1 MAPTIPKKQGSKVPE
16 NKEHL
21 ALTKGHISRQDLAA
35 GDMDWM
41 RGKVWLKPDDQLQ
54 LTEAELQEEFARIL
68 TVHNTRVP
76 DSLVEWSWKLH
87 EFIRLPSPPHLVT
100 LLNIA
105 GTILHKDSEEAKAQ
119 LAGDIIID
127 GQDEPADEKKPD
139 EAEEDVELEE
149 EEEGKYRRYT
159 IILSCNH
166 TYNYST
172 NYILSFD
179 CFLNKNINHIY
190 IYIYFFFLIR
200 TADEMDKMIEGETE
214 YEQELEAEPEFEEDE
229 LEKAKP
235 KKLPNQFNFCERAA
249 LTYDN
254 PMRDMSTQTIPPPTA
269 TFNTHVFQWTIFD
282 EYQEDYAQQQR
293 EKEKEKRVPLTQPK
307 KEDVKKKVQIETS
320 AMTHRMLQAA
330 KTLERM
336 VNQNIFDDI
345 SQDYRYWDDPS
356 DEFKDGEGSLLPLW
370 KFSYEKTKKHDIT
383 DMCFNSRYYDLF
395 AVAFGTLLFNGT
407 VTNGTVCLFS
417 LKNPSY
423 PEWICPTE
431 SPVMC
436 LDFNAQHPHLLVIG
450 TMDGAVAVYNVMLP
464 PSTPQYKSN
473 DVVQKHGGLV
483 WEIRWAPDTEEGNLA
498 FFSVSIDGKINHW
511 VLNQNDLGL
520 TTVMTL
526 FLDRPP
532 IPGPDGTLI
541 TLKGCGTCIA
551 FHPADQNVFLVGTE
565 EGTIYKCST
574 AYSSIYMRTYHEAHT
589 MPVYRIVFNKFNSS
603 IFASCSGDWR
613 IKIWEDERPEPLFM
627 FDLGVPIG
635 DVQWAPYSSTVLA
648 CVSNDGK
655 VTVFDLNV
663 NKYRPI
669 CSQPVVNKRKSKLTR
684 LAFNNVLPFIIV
696 GDDKGT
702 VNTLKL
708 SPNLRIRVKPT
719 KKQQHLSQMELESM
733 KLEKLLSFVR
743 EPPVLT
749 PPKDVRTT
757 S

>member
-1 MAPTIPKKQGSKVPE
+1 MAPTIPKKSIPKISDISR
-16 NKEHL
+16 EHL
-21 ALTKGHISRQDLAA
+21 ALTKSHISRQDLAA

-41 RGKVWLKPDDQLQ
+41 KGKVWLKPDDQLQ
-54 LTEAELQEEFARIL
+54 LTEAELQEEFARVL
-68 TVHNTRVP
+68 TVHNTRIP
-76 DSLVEWSWKLH
+76 DSLVEWSWKLR
-87 EFIRLPSPPHLVT
+87 EFVRLPSPPHLVT
-100 LLNIA
+100 LLNVA
-105 GTILHKDSEEAKAQ
+105 GTILHKDSEEAKLQ
-119 LAGDIIID
+119 LTGEDTAD
-127 GQDEPADEKKPD
+127 DENELADEKLKPD
-139 EAEEDVELEE
+139 VEVVEEVELEE
-149 EEEGKYRRYT
+149 EEQE
-159 IILSCNH
+159 
-166 TYNYST
+166 
-172 NYILSFD
+172 
-179 CFLNKNINHIY
+179 
-190 IYIYFFFLIR
+190 
-200 TADEMDKMIEGETE
+200 ADEMDKMIETEAE
-214 YEQELEAEPEFEEDE
+214 YEQELEAEPEPEEDE
-229 LEKAKP
+229 VEKAKP
-235 KKLPNQFNFCERAA
+235 KKLPNQFNYCERAA

-282 EYQEDYAQQQR
+282 EYQEDFAQQQR
-293 EKEKEKRVPLTQPK
+293 EKEKEKKAPLTQPK
-307 KEDVKKKVQIETS
+307 KEDVKKKAQIETS
-320 AMTHRMLQAA
+320 AMTYRMLQAA

-395 AVAFGTLLFNGT
+395 AVAYGTLLFNST

-450 TMDGAVAVYNVMLP
+450 TMDGTVAVYNIMLP
-464 PSTPQYKSN
+464 PSVPQYKSN

-532 IPGPDGTLI
+532 IPGPDGTMI

-565 EGTIYKCST
+565 EGTIYKCNT

-635 DVQWAPYSSTVLA
+635 DVQWAPYSSTVFA
-648 CVSNDGK
+648 CVTNDGK
-655 VTVFDLNV
+655 VTIFDLNV

-669 CSQPVVNKRKSKLTR
+669 CNQPVVSKRKSKLTR
-684 LAFNNVLPFIIV
+684 LAFNNALPFIIV

-708 SPNLRIRVKPT
+708 SPNLRVKLKPT
-719 KKQQHLSQMELESM
+719 KKQQHLSQAELESM

-743 EPPVLT
+743 EPPVLA

>member
-1 MAPTIPKKQGSKVPE
+1 MAPIIPKKIPSKILE
-16 NKEHL
+16 TSKEHL
-21 ALTKGHISRQDLAA
+21 SAKNYMSRQDLGA

-41 RGKVWLKPDDQLQ
+41 RGKQILLKPIDQLQ
-54 LTEAELQEEFARIL
+54 LTEAELQEELARVL
-68 TVHNTRVP
+68 TIHNTRVP
-76 DSLVEWSWKLH
+76 DSLVEWSWKLRQ
-87 EFIRLPSPPHLVT
+87 FVRLPPPPHLVT
-100 LLNIA
+100 LLNVI
-105 GTILHKDSEEAKAQ
+105 GTILHKDSEEAKVQ
-119 LAGDIIID
+119 LAG
-127 GQDEPADEKKPD
+127 GTFDEDQEETTDEKLKRD
-139 EAEEDVELEE
+139 EAEEEEKEE
-149 EEEGKYRRYT
+149 EVEEE
-159 IILSCNH
+159 I
-166 TYNYST
+166 
-172 NYILSFD
+172 
-179 CFLNKNINHIY
+179 
-190 IYIYFFFLIR
+190 
-200 TADEMDKMIEGETE
+200 DKTVEALAEAE
-214 YEQELEAEPEFEEDE
+214 REHELEAEPEPEEDE
-229 LEKAKP
+229 IEKIKP
-235 KKLPNQFNFCERAA
+235 KKIPNQFNFCERAA

-254 PMRDMSTQTIPPPTA
+254 PMRARIFSSITQTIPPPTA
-269 TFNTHVFQWTIFD
+269 TFNTNVLQWTIFD

-293 EKEKEKRVPLTQPK
+293 EKEKEKKVPLAQPK
-307 KEDVKKKVQIETS
+307 KEDVKKKAQLESS
-320 AMTHRMLQAA
+320 AMTNRMLQAA

-356 DEFKDGEGSLLPLW
+356 DEFKEGEGSLLPLW

-395 AVAFGTLLFNGT
+395 AVAFGSLSFNSPI
-407 VTNGTVCLFS
+407 TNGTVCLFS

-423 PEWICPTE
+423 PEWICPTD

-464 PSTPQYKSN
+464 PFTPQYKSS

-520 TTVMTL
+520 TTIMTL
-526 FLDRPP
+526 FLDQPP
-532 IPGPDGTLI
+532 IPGPDGTMI
-541 TLKGCGTCIA
+541 TLKGNDKRKPEMIMFHNNYANRLNLGCGTCIA

-565 EGTIYKCST
+565 EGSMYKCNT
-574 AYSSIYMRTYHEAHT
+574 AYSSIYMRTYQEAHT
-589 MPVYRIVFNKFNSS
+589 MPVYRIVFNKYNSS

-669 CSQPVVNKRKSKLTR
+669 CSQQIVSKRKNKLTR

-708 SPNLRIRVKPT
+708 SPNLRIKVKPT
-719 KKQQHLSQMELESM
+719 KKQLHLSYTELESL

-749 PPKDVRTT
+749 PPKDVRTVT
-757 S
+757 

>member
-1 MAPTIPKKQGSKVPE
+1 MAPTIPKKISSKVLE
-16 NKEHL
+16 ISKEQPISL
-21 ALTKGHISRQDLAA
+21 GRSMYISRQDLGA

-41 RGKVWLKPDDQLQ
+41 RGKILLKPDDQLQ
-54 LTEAELQEEFARIL
+54 LTEAELQEEFAKIL
-68 TVHNTRVP
+68 TIHNTRVP
-76 DSLVEWSWKLH
+76 DSLVEWSWKLR
-87 EFIRLPSPPHLVT
+87 EFVKLSPPPHLLT
-100 LLNIA
+100 LLNVT
-105 GTILHKDSEEAKAQ
+105 GTILHKDSEEAKVQ
-119 LAGDIIID
+119 LAGGIIAD
-127 GQDEPADEKKPD
+127 GQEEAADEELKHD
-139 EAEEDVELEE
+139 EAEEEPEYKEE
-149 EEEGKYRRYT
+149 EEAEEIDKTVEAVAEAER
-159 IILSCNH
+159 
-166 TYNYST
+166 
-172 NYILSFD
+172 
-179 CFLNKNINHIY
+179 
-190 IYIYFFFLIR
+190 
-200 TADEMDKMIEGETE
+200 EM
-214 YEQELEAEPEFEEDE
+214 EAEPEPEEDE
-229 LEKAKP
+229 IEKPKP
-235 KKLPNQFNFCERAA
+235 KKIPNQFNFCERAA

-254 PMRDMSTQTIPPPTA
+254 PMRVCTLYLLFVRNSNVDIINSVSLESKSIGNDIYRIKSNILQDISTQTIPPPTA
-269 TFNTHVFQWTIFD
+269 TFNASVFQWTIFD

-293 EKEKEKRVPLTQPK
+293 EKEKEKRAPLTQPK
-307 KEDVKKKVQIETS
+307 KEDVKKKAQMES
-320 AMTHRMLQAA
+320 LAMTNRMLQAA

-370 KFSYEKTKKHDIT
+370 KFSYEKTKKHDVT
-383 DMCFNSRYYDLF
+383 DVCFNSRYYDLF
-395 AVAFGTLLFNGT
+395 AVAFGTLSFNSAI
-407 VTNGTVCLFS
+407 TNGTVCLFS

-423 PEWICPTE
+423 PEWICSTE
-431 SPVMC
+431 TPVMC
-436 LDFNAQHPHLLVIG
+436 LDFNAQHPYLLVIG
-450 TMDGAVAVYNVMLP
+450 TMDGAVAVYNIMLP

-532 IPGPDGTLI
+532 IPGPDGTMI

-565 EGTIYKCST
+565 EGTMYKCNT

-669 CSQPVVNKRKSKLTR
+669 CNQQIVSKRKSKLTR
-684 LAFNNVLPFIIV
+684 LAFNNALPFIIV

-708 SPNLRIRVKPT
+708 SPNLRIKVKPT
-719 KKQQHLSQMELESM
+719 KKQLHLSQTELESM

-743 EPPVLT
+743 EPPVLI
-749 PPKDVRTT
+749 PPKDVRTV

>member
-1 MAPTIPKKQGSKVPE
+1 MTPTIPKKMSPKVSDVMSKE
-16 NKEHL
+16 FSEAKLKHL
-21 ALTKGHISRQDLAA
+21 SSGTKTHLSRQDLGA
-35 GDMDWM
+35 GDLGPDWT
-41 RGKVWLKPDDQLQ
+41 RGKVLFKPEDQLQ
-54 LTEAELQEEFARIL
+54 LTEAELQEEFARVL
-68 TVHNTRVP
+68 TIQNTRVP
-76 DSLVEWSWKLH
+76 DSLVEWSYKLR
-87 EFIRLPSPPHLVT
+87 EFVRLPPPPHLMT
-100 LLNIA
+100 LLSVT
-105 GTILHKDSEEAKAQ
+105 GTIVYKEGAKIE
-119 LAGDIIID
+119 LA
-127 GQDEPADEKKPD
+127 
-139 EAEEDVELEE
+139 AEEKDVSEKPKHDEE
-149 EEEGKYRRYT
+149 EEEKKT
-159 IILSCNH
+159 EDKEEEEEEIDK
-166 TYNYST
+166 TVE
-172 NYILSFD
+172 
-179 CFLNKNINHIY
+179 
-190 IYIYFFFLIR
+190 
-200 TADEMDKMIEGETE
+200 ADVEH
-214 YEQELEAEPEFEEDE
+214 EAEPEPEEEDA
-229 LEKAKP
+229 EKIKP
-235 KKLPNQFNFCERAA
+235 KKIPNQFNFCERAA
-249 LTYDN
+249 LTYHN

-269 TFNTHVFQWTIFD
+269 TFSANILQWTIFD

-293 EKEKEKRVPLTQPK
+293 EKEKEKKVPLTQK
-307 KEDVKKKVQIETS
+307 KEEIKKKAQIES
-320 AMTHRMLQAA
+320 LELNNRMLQAA

-356 DEFKDGEGSLLPLW
+356 DEFKAGEGSLLPLW

-383 DMCFNSRYYDLF
+383 DMCFNTRYYDLF
-395 AVAFGTLLFNGT
+395 AVAFGTLSFNT
-407 VTNGTVCLFS
+407 SITNGTVCLFS

-436 LDFNAQHPHLLVIG
+436 LNFSVQHSHLLVIG

-464 PSTPQYKSN
+464 SSAPQYKSN
-473 DVVQKHGGLV
+473 DVAQKHGGLV
-483 WEIRWAPDTEEGNLA
+483 WEIRWAPDTEDGNLT

-511 VLNQNDLGL
+511 VLNQNDLSL

-565 EGTIYKCST
+565 EGTMYKCNT

-669 CSQPVVNKRKSKLTR
+669 CSQQVVSKRKNKLTR

-708 SPNLRIRVKPT
+708 SPNLRIKVKPT
-719 KKQQHLSQMELESM
+719 KKQLHLSQTELESM

-743 EPPVLT
+743 EPPVLV
-749 PPKDVRTT
+749 PPKDVRTVN
-757 S
+757 

>member
-1 MAPTIPKKQGSKVPE
+1 MAPTIPKKIPSKVE
-16 NKEHL
+16 ISKEYL
-21 ALTKGHISRQDLAA
+21 ALSKSYISRQDLGA
-35 GDMDWM
+35 GDIDWM
-41 RGKVWLKPDDQLQ
+41 RGKVLLRPDDQLQ
-54 LTEAELQEEFARIL
+54 LTEAELQEEFARVL
-68 TVHNTRVP
+68 TIHNTRVP
-76 DSLVEWSWKLH
+76 DSLVEWSWKLR
-87 EFIRLPSPPHLVT
+87 EFVRLPPPPHLVT
-100 LLNIA
+100 LLNIT
-105 GTILHKDSEEAKAQ
+105 GTILHKDSEEAKVQ
-119 LAGDIIID
+119 LAGGMIADD
-127 GQDEPADEKKPD
+127 QEEEADEKLKYD
-139 EAEEDVELEE
+139 KIEEEMEYEE
-149 EEEGKYRRYT
+149 EEEEK
-159 IILSCNH
+159 
-166 TYNYST
+166 
-172 NYILSFD
+172 
-179 CFLNKNINHIY
+179 
-190 IYIYFFFLIR
+190 
-200 TADEMDKMIEGETE
+200 DEIDKTVEALAEVE
-214 YEQELEAEPEFEEDE
+214 REHELEAEPEPEEE
-229 LEKAKP
+229 EIEKAKP
-235 KKLPNQFNFCERAA
+235 KKIPNQFNFCERAA

-254 PMRDMSTQTIPPPTA
+254 PMRDTSTQTIPPPTA
-269 TFNTHVFQWTIFD
+269 TFNANVFQWTIFD

-293 EKEKEKRVPLTQPK
+293 EKEKEKRAPLAPLK
-307 KEDVKKKVQIETS
+307 KEDVKKKAQMESS
-320 AMTHRMLQAA
+320 AMTNRMLQAA

-395 AVAFGTLLFNGT
+395 AVAFGTLSFNSQI
-407 VTNGTVCLFS
+407 TNGTVCLFS

-464 PSTPQYKSN
+464 PSSPQYKSN

-532 IPGPDGTLI
+532 ILGPDGTMI

-565 EGTIYKCST
+565 EGSMYKCNT

-669 CSQPVVNKRKSKLTR
+669 CNQQIVSKRKNKLTR
-684 LAFNNVLPFIIV
+684 LAFNNALPFIIV

-708 SPNLRIRVKPT
+708 SPNLRIKVKPT
-719 KKQQHLSQMELESM
+719 KKQLHLSQTELESM

-749 PPKDVRTT
+749 SPKDVRIVT
-757 S
+757 

>member
-1 MAPTIPKKQGSKVPE
+1 MAPTIPKKMPSKVSE
-16 NKEHL
+16 ISKEHL
-21 ALTKGHISRQDLAA
+21 SLAKSYASRLDLGA

-41 RGKVWLKPDDQLQ
+41 RGKILLRPEDQLQ
-54 LTEAELQEEFARIL
+54 LTEAELQEEFARVL
-68 TVHNTRVP
+68 TIHNTRIP
-76 DSLVEWSWKLH
+76 DSLVEWSWKLR
-87 EFIRLPSPPHLVT
+87 EFIKLPPPPHLVT
-100 LLNIA
+100 LLDIT
-105 GTILHKDSEEAKAQ
+105 GTILYKDSEEAKVQ
-119 LAGDIIID
+119 LAGGTITED
-127 GQDEPADEKKPD
+127 QEEATDEKLKRD
-139 EAEEDVELEE
+139 KTEEEAEYE
-149 EEEGKYRRYT
+149 
-159 IILSCNH
+159 
-166 TYNYST
+166 
-172 NYILSFD
+172 
-179 CFLNKNINHIY
+179 
-190 IYIYFFFLIR
+190 
-200 TADEMDKMIEGETE
+200 ETE
-214 YEQELEAEPEFEEDE
+214 EVDEIDKTVEALAEAEREHELEAEPEPEEDE
-229 LEKAKP
+229 VEKIKP
-235 KKLPNQFNFCERAA
+235 KKIPNQFNFCERAA

-269 TFNTHVFQWTIFD
+269 TFNANVLQWTIFD

-293 EKEKEKRVPLTQPK
+293 EKEKEKKVPVTQPK
-307 KEDVKKKVQIETS
+307 KEDVKKKAQMESS
-320 AMTHRMLQAA
+320 AMTNRMLQAA

-356 DEFKDGEGSLLPLW
+356 DEFKEGEGSLLPLW
-370 KFSYEKTKKHDIT
+370 KFCYEKTKKHDIT

-395 AVAFGTLLFNGT
+395 AVAFGSLSFNSQI
-407 VTNGTVCLFS
+407 TNGTVCLFS

-520 TTVMTL
+520 TTIMTL

-532 IPGPDGTLI
+532 IPGPDGTMI

-565 EGTIYKCST
+565 EGTMYKCNT

-589 MPVYRIVFNKFNSS
+589 MPVYRIVFNKYNSS

-669 CSQPVVNKRKSKLTR
+669 CSQQVVSKRKNKLTR
-684 LAFNNVLPFIIV
+684 LAFNNTLPFIIV

-708 SPNLRIRVKPT
+708 SPNLRIKVKPT
-719 KKQQHLSQMELESM
+719 KKQLHLSHTELESM

-743 EPPVLT
+743 EPPVLI
-749 PPKDVRTT
+749 PPKDIRTVT
-757 S
+757 

>member
-1 MAPTIPKKQGSKVPE
+1 MAPTIPKKIISKVSE
-16 NKEHL
+16 TSKEHL
-21 ALTKGHISRQDLAA
+21 SLAKSYMSRQDLGA

-41 RGKVWLKPDDQLQ
+41 RGKVLLRPDDQLQ
-54 LTEAELQEEFARIL
+54 LTETELQEEFAKVL
-68 TVHNTRVP
+68 TIHNTRVP
-76 DSLVEWSWKLH
+76 DSLVEWSWKLRQ
-87 EFIRLPSPPHLVT
+87 FVRLPPPPHLVT
-100 LLNIA
+100 LLNVT
-105 GTILHKDSEEAKAQ
+105 GTVLHKDSEEAKVQ
-119 LAGDIIID
+119 LAG
-127 GQDEPADEKKPD
+127 GTLVENQEETTDEKLKRD
-139 EAEEDVELEE
+139 EAEE
-149 EEEGKYRRYT
+149 
-159 IILSCNH
+159 
-166 TYNYST
+166 
-172 NYILSFD
+172 
-179 CFLNKNINHIY
+179 
-190 IYIYFFFLIR
+190 
-200 TADEMDKMIEGETE
+200 ETE
-214 YEQELEAEPEFEEDE
+214 YEEDE
-229 LEKAKP
+229 EESKS
-235 KKLPNQFNFCERAA
+235 N
-249 LTYDN
+249 
-254 PMRDMSTQTIPPPTA
+254 MSTQTIPPPTA
-269 TFNTHVFQWTIFD
+269 TFNANVFQWTIFD

-293 EKEKEKRVPLTQPK
+293 EKEKEKKAPLTQPK
-307 KEDVKKKVQIETS
+307 KEDVKKKAQLESS
-320 AMTHRMLQAA
+320 AMTNRMLQAA

-356 DEFKDGEGSLLPLW
+356 DEFKEGEGSLLPLW
-370 KFSYEKTKKHDIT
+370 KFSYEKTKKHDVT

-395 AVAFGTLLFNGT
+395 AVAFGSLSFNSPI
-407 VTNGTVCLFS
+407 TNGTVCLFS

-450 TMDGAVAVYNVMLP
+450 TMDGAVAIYNVMLP

-520 TTVMTL
+520 TTIMTL
-526 FLDRPP
+526 FLDQPP
-532 IPGPDGTLI
+532 IPGPDGTMI

-565 EGTIYKCST
+565 EGAMYKCNT

-589 MPVYRIVFNKFNSS
+589 MPVYRIVFNKYNSS

-669 CSQPVVNKRKSKLTR
+669 CNQQVVNKRKNKLTR

-696 GDDKGT
+696 GDNKGT

-708 SPNLRIRVKPT
+708 SPNLRIKVKPT
-719 KKQQHLSQMELESM
+719 KKQLHLSHTELESM

-749 PPKDVRTT
+749 PPKDVRTIT
-757 S
+757 